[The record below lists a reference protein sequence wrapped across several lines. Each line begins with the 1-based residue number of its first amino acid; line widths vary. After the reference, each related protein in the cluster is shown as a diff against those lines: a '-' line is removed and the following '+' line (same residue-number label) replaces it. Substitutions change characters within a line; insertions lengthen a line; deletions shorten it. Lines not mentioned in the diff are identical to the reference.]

1 MTRGWIAALCLA
13 AVLAEAC
20 SSAVSSPEASGPV
33 VVEPSDA
40 TDPTGPTLGATGPSG
55 VTAPIEPDEPERLRF
70 AGRISPVPALVEA
83 DMLGKTW
90 EPGCPVPMAD
100 LRLLRFNYL
109 GFTDEIKRGRMVV
122 HEDVATDVLSV
133 FEQLFEARFPF
144 KHVELSSRWRPNG
157 PVDTT
162 RSKTAAFNC
171 RPALNPD
178 LTPTGTWSEHAYG
191 LAIDINPLQN
201 PYVAPDGTVQRPA
214 AEVYL
219 DRTRDLPGM
228 IHDGDLVVRA
238 FAGIGWEWGGH
249 WSGSKDYMHFSLRG
263 R

>member
-1 MTRGWIAALCLA
+1 MTRGWIAALALA
-13 AVLAEAC
+13 AVLAGAC

-33 VVEPSDA
+33 VVEPSGA
-40 TDPTGPTLGATGPSG
+40 TDSTGPTLGATGPSG
-55 VTAPIEPDEPERLRF
+55 VTAPVEPDEPERVRF
-70 AGRISPVPALVEA
+70 AGRISPVPAPVEA

-90 EPGCPVPMAD
+90 EPGCPVPMTD

-144 KHVELSSRWRPNG
+144 KHVGAVEPVAPATVPSTPRGARPR
-157 PVDTT
+157 
-162 RSKTAAFNC
+162 RSTAA
-171 RPALNPD
+171 PALNPD

-219 DRTRDLPGM
+219 DRTRTCPG
-228 IHDGDLVVRA
+228 
-238 FAGIGWEWGGH
+238 
-249 WSGSKDYMHFSLRG
+249 
-263 R
+263 